1 MANPLLSD
9 FRVTLFRVVAPRA
22 WMIASAGAAGTL
34 IRDPMIAGVLVLT
47 SALLVERARWVRH
60 AHVE

>member
-9 FRVTLFRVVAPRA
+9 FGVTLFRVVAPRA
-22 WMIASAGAAGTL
+22 WVVASTGAAGTL
-34 IRDPMIAGVLVLT
+34 VRNPMIAGVLVLT